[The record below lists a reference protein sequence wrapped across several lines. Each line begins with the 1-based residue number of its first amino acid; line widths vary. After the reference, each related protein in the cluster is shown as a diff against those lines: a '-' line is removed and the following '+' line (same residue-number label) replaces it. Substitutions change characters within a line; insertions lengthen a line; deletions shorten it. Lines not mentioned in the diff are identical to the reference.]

1 MSDKNQNNN
10 VKQYSLVKVIVI
22 FVILILLD
30 ISFVIGACIFI
41 KNGYKGF
48 GIALL
53 IVDVIF
59 KVVRRAEL

>member
-48 GIALL
+48 
-53 IVDVIF
+53 
-59 KVVRRAEL
+59 